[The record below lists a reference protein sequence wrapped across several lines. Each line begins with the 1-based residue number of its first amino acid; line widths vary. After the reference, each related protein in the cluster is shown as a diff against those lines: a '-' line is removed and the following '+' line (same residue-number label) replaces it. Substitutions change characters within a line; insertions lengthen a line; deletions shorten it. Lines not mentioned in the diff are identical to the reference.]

1 MKLQLKVHVLKDSV
15 LFSLCKAQRILDND
29 LIVSDFEYVTY
40 LLTILS
46 NLD

>member
-1 MKLQLKVHVLKDSV
+1 MQLQLKVHVLKDNV
-15 LFSLCKAQRILDND
+15 LFSLCKAQRILDNN
-29 LIVSDFEYVTY
+29 LIMSDFEYVSY